1 MKRFAAIL
9 MVLVL
14 MLGVFSA
21 CGQENEP
28 SGETSEPPTEP
39 TSAATEP
46 AETEPAGEEEPAAE
60 NTVDLM
66 GLYTVTDPE
75 GVEYDERVALYMPV
89 LESDEH
95 YADGCRYVFTVFY
108 GLEGKG
114 VYMYNVETY
123 ETEEQAAAYAESTG
137 TAADGTA
144 VVSESDASFFAAM
157 ESFIPDL
164 DTYISNNMASGMM
177 ELE

>member
-46 AETEPAGEEEPAAE
+46 AETEPAG
-60 NTVDLM
+60 
-66 GLYTVTDPE
+66 
-75 GVEYDERVALYMPV
+75 
-89 LESDEH
+89 
-95 YADGCRYVFTVFY
+95 
-108 GLEGKG
+108 
-114 VYMYNVETY
+114 
-123 ETEEQAAAYAESTG
+123 
-137 TAADGTA
+137 
-144 VVSESDASFFAAM
+144 
-157 ESFIPDL
+157 
-164 DTYISNNMASGMM
+164 
-177 ELE
+177 